1 MTTLAE
7 LAKLVGGE
15 VVGDPE
21 LKINGVSGIE
31 DAQAGTITLVASAK
45 LLPTARES
53 RASAF
58 ILSNAFPDIGRPGIK
73 VNNPRLAFALILD
86 YFAPKKRPGPG
97 VHPSAVVGE
106 NVKFGEDVSVGP
118 GVVIGDRV
126 TLGDR
131 VIIKPGVVIEDDV
144 VIGEDSVIHPNVVLA
159 DRTIIGSRVIIN
171 AGTVIGSDGFG
182 FVTVNGKHTK
192 VPQIGNVVI
201 EDDVEIGANVTIDRA
216 TVGTTRIKR
225 GTKMDNLIQIGH
237 NVVIGEDNIIV
248 AMTGIAGSSHT
259 GDRVTLAGQSGV
271 TGHIKIGSDSL
282 VMARGMVIG
291 NLPPNSI
298 VSGSPARPHSEDMR
312 VLAAAGKLPEMLK
325 TVREMQKRLADLEA
339 RLQS

>member
-15 VVGDPE
+15 VTGDPGLE
-21 LKINGVSGIE
+21 IHGVSGIE
-31 DAQAGTITLVASAK
+31 EAQSGTITLIASAK
-45 LLPTARES
+45 LLPMARES

-58 ILSNAFPDIGRPGIK
+58 ILSSTFPDIGRPGIR
-73 VNNPRLAFALILD
+73 VNNPRLAFAMVLG
-86 YFAPKKRPGPG
+86 YFAPKISQSPG
-97 VHPSAVVGE
+97 VHPSAVIGS
-106 NVKFGEDVSVGP
+106 NVKFGEGVSIGA
-118 GVVIGDRV
+118 GVVIGERV
-126 TLGDR
+126 TIGDR
-131 VIIKPGVVIEDDV
+131 AIIKPGVIIEDDV
-144 VIGEDSVIHPNVVLA
+144 VIGEETLIHANVVLV
-159 DRTIIGSRVIIN
+159 DHTIIGSRVIIN

-216 TVGTTRIKR
+216 TVGTTRIRR

-237 NVVIGEDNIIV
+237 NVSIGEDNLIV

-259 GDRVTLAGQSGV
+259 GDRVTLAGQTGL

-312 VLAAAGKLPEMLK
+312 MLAASGKLPEMLK
-325 TVREMQKRLADLEA
+325 TIRDLQKRITDLETK
-339 RLQS
+339 